1 MRAPRKEHLQAG
13 LAGTRL
19 LPGMPRCG
27 RPTGGAPASPSPAPA
42 SIARSLWKP
51 EAEAACGGHPG
62 PRAGQKVR
70 TGQAIVKGTTR
81 PPPPQDSEEGEGS

>member
-27 RPTGGAPASPSPAPA
+27 RWTGRGASLSL
-42 SIARSLWKP
+42 SCSSLHRTVTVEARGRGSLWRP
-51 EAEAACGGHPG
+51 SRAQGRAESKDG
-62 PRAGQKVR
+62 
-70 TGQAIVKGTTR
+70 TGNSER
-81 PPPPQDSEEGEGS
+81 DSEEGEGS